1 MFAFKTWSRLASVM
15 AILSIALASTSCELF
30 DKDDDKD
37 EDSVKAKIVGTWQL
51 KSLTCDPAIDWFG
64 TTVTNVFAQ
73 LPACIKDDLVIIQNN
88 NTYLEDEGASK
99 CQNSDPQTVSG
110 TWALNPAQTIL
121 SVTPDPF
128 MGGFTADTIRPS
140 QVKNGAI
147 PLEPISDE
155 FQSFIHRTR
164 YIPGHRRYLRPV
176 LSPMSPV

>member
-37 EDSVKAKIVGTWQL
+37 DDSVKAKIVGTWQL

-64 TTVTNVFAQ
+64 TTVTNVYAQ

-88 NTYLEDEGASK
+88 NTYLEDEGTSK
-99 CQNSDPQTVSG
+99 CQNSDPQTVTG

-121 SVTPDPF
+121 SVSRDGDTESWNLSNL
-128 MGGFTADTIRPS
+128 GKSEFTAEYEIEEGGVTYTFKAVY
-140 QVKNGAI
+140 VKK
-147 PLEPISDE
+147 
-155 FQSFIHRTR
+155 
-164 YIPGHRRYLRPV
+164 
-176 LSPMSPV
+176 

>member
-64 TTVTNVFAQ
+64 TPVTNVFAQ
-73 LPACIKDDLVIIQNN
+73 LPACVKDDLVIIQSN
-88 NTYLEDEGASK
+88 NTYLEDEGTSK

-121 SVTPDPF
+121 SVSRDGDTESWNLSNL
-128 MGGFTADTIRPS
+128 GKSEFTAEYEIEDGGLTYTFKAVY
-140 QVKNGAI
+140 VKK
-147 PLEPISDE
+147 
-155 FQSFIHRTR
+155 
-164 YIPGHRRYLRPV
+164 
-176 LSPMSPV
+176 

>member
-30 DKDDDKD
+30 DKDDDD
-37 EDSVKAKIVGTWQL
+37 DNDGVKAKIVGTWQL

-64 TTVTNVFAQ
+64 TTVTNVYAQ

-88 NTYLEDEGASK
+88 NTYLEDEGTSK

-121 SVTPDPF
+121 SVSRDGDTESWNLSNL
-128 MGGFTADTIRPS
+128 GKSEFTAEYEIEDGGVTYTFKAVY
-140 QVKNGAI
+140 VKK
-147 PLEPISDE
+147 
-155 FQSFIHRTR
+155 
-164 YIPGHRRYLRPV
+164 
-176 LSPMSPV
+176 

>member
-88 NTYLEDEGASK
+88 NTYLEDEGTSK

-121 SVTPDPF
+121 SVSRDGDTESWSLSNL
-128 MGGFTADTIRPS
+128 GKSEFTAEYEIEDGGVTYTFKAVY
-140 QVKNGAI
+140 VKK
-147 PLEPISDE
+147 
-155 FQSFIHRTR
+155 
-164 YIPGHRRYLRPV
+164 
-176 LSPMSPV
+176 

>member
-64 TTVTNVFAQ
+64 TTVTNVYAQ

-88 NTYLEDEGASK
+88 NTYLEDEGTSK

-121 SVTPDPF
+121 SVSRDGDTESWNLSNL
-128 MGGFTADTIRPS
+128 GKSEFTAEYEIEDGGLTYTFNAVY
-140 QVKNGAI
+140 VKK
-147 PLEPISDE
+147 
-155 FQSFIHRTR
+155 
-164 YIPGHRRYLRPV
+164 
-176 LSPMSPV
+176 